1 MIRLLSPVFRSSGTA
16 ARQVL
21 VLVLT
26 LLAFVSDARA
36 QQTGFVQADF
46 GADIRRFSGDDAD
59 RVFDARATSVTIGAA
74 GFLTSHVSVGVEL
87 DLGASVTESRSVN
100 LTVSGRPSTITTSY
114 TLRRRTVAALA
125 GLHTSD
131 TRRVRLGCYA
141 GLGFSAVRREISS
154 DAPPI
159 VLSAPQPPSVFL
171 DRTAEPIVGADVAV
185 RIVRHLSVLAGLRAA
200 SVTLSPEQRGFSIRP
215 AAGIR
220 VLF

>member
-1 MIRLLSPVFRSSGTA
+1 MIRLLFQVFRSSGIA
-16 ARQVL
+16 AKPLPVVL
-21 VLVLT
+21 LT
-26 LLAFVSDARA
+26 LLGFASDAGA

-46 GADIRRFSGDDAD
+46 GADIRRFSGEDAD
-59 RVFDARATSVTIGAA
+59 RVFDARATSVTMGAA
-74 GFLTSHVSVGVEL
+74 GFLTSHVSVSIEL
-87 DLGASVTESRSVN
+87 DIGASVTESRSVS

-141 GLGFSAVRREISS
+141 GLGFSSVRREISS

-159 VLSAPQPPSVFL
+159 VLSAPQPPTVFL

-185 RIVRHLSVLAGLRAA
+185 RIVRHLSVLASLRAA
-200 SVTLSPEQRGFSIRP
+200 SLTLSPEQRGFSIRP
-215 AAGIR
+215 GAGLR
-220 VLF
+220 LLF